1 MEWMNSRFAQSEQA
15 RKSMFLEHIAQEQ
28 RCPCWL
34 ASWPLSWGH
43 SPVSTMAKQILM
55 LAYQQLMPRTP
66 WRPELPWPG
75 PTFSDRLHKLWLFL
89 NEMCLFF
96 VTSSWV
102 LIESPSGTP
111 QRLSY
116 WACVSH
122 HKGNNDLVTQVHF
135 YIKIALLIN
144 KRIWTHI
151 KKFRIFLSN
160 IFLSCGLLYQVNLT
174 IPVETR
180 W

>member
-1 MEWMNSRFAQSEQA
+1 MEWMNSRFAQPEQA

-102 LIESPSGTP
+102 LIEPPAVLLRGWVTEHVLATTRATMTS
-111 QRLSY
+111 
-116 WACVSH
+116 W
-122 HKGNNDLVTQVHF
+122 HKFTSIL
-135 YIKIALLIN
+135 K
-144 KRIWTHI
+144 
-151 KKFRIFLSN
+151 
-160 IFLSCGLLYQVNLT
+160 
-174 IPVETR
+174 
-180 W
+180 